1 MLRLVETIRS
11 EDGILRNLSY
21 HNERLNRSVADLF
34 GKRPA
39 LSLEEIVKV
48 PVNAR
53 SGIFKCRVEYDF
65 SVQKIEFIEYEA
77 RIIRSLKLIEDN
89 SIDYSYKYTDRKRI
103 EELLMRSEG
112 CDEILIIKNG
122 LVTDSSYA
130 NIILRD
136 QRGRWITP
144 DSYLLAG
151 TRRAGLLQK
160 GLITERRVTY
170 KDLEKYSEV
179 KLINAMLDINDS
191 ESIPISG
198 VL

>member
-11 EDGILRNLSY
+11 EDGILKNLSH
-21 HNERLNRSVADLF
+21 HNERLNRSVGDLF
-34 GKRPA
+34 GKRPG

-48 PVNAR
+48 PVNAS

-65 SVQKIEFIEYEA
+65 LVRKIEFIEYEA
-77 RIIRSLKLIEDN
+77 RIIRSLKMIEDN

-103 EELLMRSEG
+103 EELFLRREG

-122 LVTDSSYA
+122 MVTDSSYA

-151 TRRAGLLQK
+151 TRRANLLQK

-170 KDLEKYSEV
+170 KDIEKYSEV

-191 ESIPISG
+191 EAIPISG
-198 VL
+198 IL

>member
-11 EDGILRNLSY
+11 EDGILKNLSF
-21 HNERLNRSVADLF
+21 HDERLNRSISDLF

-39 LSLEEIVKV
+39 LSLEELVKV
-48 PVNAR
+48 PVNAS

-65 SVQKIEFIEYEA
+65 SIRKIEFIEYEA

-103 EELLMRSEG
+103 EELFSRREG

-122 LVTDSSYA
+122 IVTDSSYA

-136 QRGRWITP
+136 QRDRWITP
-144 DSYLLAG
+144 DTYLLAG
-151 TRRAGLLQK
+151 TRRASLLKK
-160 GLITERRVTY
+160 GLIAERRVTY
-170 KDLEKYSEV
+170 KDIEKYSEV
-179 KLINAMLDINDS
+179 KLINAMLDIDDS
-191 ESIPISG
+191 EAIPLSG
-198 VL
+198 IL